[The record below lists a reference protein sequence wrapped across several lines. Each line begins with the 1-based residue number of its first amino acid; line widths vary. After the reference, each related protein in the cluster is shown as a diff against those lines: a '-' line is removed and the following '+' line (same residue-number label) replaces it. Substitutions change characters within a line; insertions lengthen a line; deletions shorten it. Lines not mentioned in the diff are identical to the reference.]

1 MGRSAVEACAT
12 LLRDGLDAYAAAGTE
27 PPALRERTAAR
38 IAATATPR
46 ASGCGAAPMDC
57 RGTAVEGRRGHRPVR
72 PTFFILKGSSSRIR
86 CQKGRSTKTLPPRKD
101 PAKASCPVLFLTNP
115 LPLLER
121 PRQRGVQFCP
131 R

>member
-1 MGRSAVEACAT
+1 MSVGRSAVEACAT

-72 PTFFILKGSSSRIR
+72 PTFFSGGLKGPSNHIR
-86 CQKGRSTKTLPPRKD
+86 CQEGRSTNTPP
-101 PAKASCPVLFLTNP
+101 LFLP
-115 LPLLER
+115 L
-121 PRQRGVQFCP
+121 
-131 R
+131 